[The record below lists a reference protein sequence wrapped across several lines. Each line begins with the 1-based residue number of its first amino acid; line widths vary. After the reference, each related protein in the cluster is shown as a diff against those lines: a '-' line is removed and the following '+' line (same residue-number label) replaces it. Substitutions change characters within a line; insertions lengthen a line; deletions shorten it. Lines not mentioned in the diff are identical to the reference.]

1 MQSISPSG
9 SSSSSGGTPPEQ
21 RPRKP
26 RKQRRRQPQHPPFL
40 YDRLLAAARD
50 NPGKWFTYAEDHI
63 AQTGHLYPAM
73 SRTGIRVATRHYGA
87 GKIMVQAVSHEII
100 LDAEESL
107 TPVEVP
113 EELIEAE
120 HQQVLDANAEAVVA
134 AVMNSGQVVVLP
146 RPHRQFAGAVRRKA
160 EEAGVDIFLFKDKLR
175 WYAVRRDIIASV
187 LGLNADEAAELLSEE
202 E

>member
-50 NPGKWFTYAEDHI
+50 NPGKWFTYAEDCTVH
-63 AQTGHLYPAM
+63 TGHLYPAM

-87 GKIMVQAVSHEII
+87 GKIMVQAVNHELV

-113 EELIEAE
+113 EELIEAQ
-120 HQQVLDANAEAVVA
+120 HRQVLDANAEAVVA
-134 AVMNSGQVVVLP
+134 AVMNSDQVVVLP
-146 RPHRQFAGAVRRKA
+146 RPNRQFAGAVRRKA
-160 EEAGVDIFLFKDKLR
+160 EEAGVDIFMFKDRLR

-187 LGLNADEAAELLSEE
+187 LGLNADDAAELLSEE